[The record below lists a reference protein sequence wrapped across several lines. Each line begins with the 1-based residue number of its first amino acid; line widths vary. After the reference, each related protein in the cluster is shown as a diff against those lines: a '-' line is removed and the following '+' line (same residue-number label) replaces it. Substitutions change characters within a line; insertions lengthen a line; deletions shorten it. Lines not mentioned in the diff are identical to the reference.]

1 MTSMTNSL
9 DTKVQGKAVY
19 LEFVKPAHGI
29 TTQVLIMPEGMSTSH
44 KTVGMTVYRRRL
56 SVSQPR
62 KTWKAATTHHTSVTL
77 LSSSSPVTPDQATD
91 QILSFLF
98 PLFRSLET
106 NEYVLYKDPI
116 VVEVTAEDL
125 EAARLGKTPYK
136 AMARIWKV
144 RKQLGFPKEYIHPRP
159 IIPSSTF

>member
-56 SVSQPR
+56 SVAQPR

-125 EAARLGKTPYK
+125 EDSRMAKTPYK
-136 AMARIWKV
+136 VLGRVWKV
-144 RKQLGFPKEYIHPRP
+144 RKKLGFPKEFIVVPE
-159 IIPSSTF
+159 PSPTF